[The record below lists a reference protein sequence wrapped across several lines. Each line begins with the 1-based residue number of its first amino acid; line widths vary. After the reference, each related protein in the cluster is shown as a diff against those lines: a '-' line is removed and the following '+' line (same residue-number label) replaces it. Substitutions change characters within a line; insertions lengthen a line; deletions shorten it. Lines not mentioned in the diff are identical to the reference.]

1 MFRLLRIALL
11 SVLVALVP
19 ARAALQTD
27 VVYGKAADVDLKLD
41 LAQPDGPGPFPTVIC
56 VHGGA
61 WMSGSKSGWIP
72 VMMLLNQN
80 GYAAAAV
87 DYRFAP
93 AHQYPA
99 QIDDVRLAVR
109 YLRAHAAELK
119 IDPTRLAVA
128 GDSAGGHLA
137 LMLGLR
143 NPEEGVRGII
153 NLYGPSDMTRWQA
166 TPDGEKAL
174 GMESGKLLE
183 MVFGTQDRASAELK
197 NASPILFVA
206 PGRPAVLTLHGDA
219 DPIVKLEQS
228 EWLHEALRK
237 AGVPEKLV
245 VVKGASHGFQGAD
258 LQTAIAAVIEF
269 LSVRLK

>member
-1 MFRLLRIALL
+1 MLRFFRIALL
-11 SVLVALVP
+11 CLVAALAP
-19 ARAALQTD
+19 AWAALQTD
-27 VVYGKAADVDLKLD
+27 IVYGIVADADLKLD

-56 VHGGA
+56 IHGGA
-61 WMSGSKSGWIP
+61 WMSGSKSGWTP
-72 VMMLLNQN
+72 VMLLLNQN

-137 LMLGLR
+137 LMVGLQ

-153 NLYGPSDMTRWQA
+153 DLYGPSDMTRWQA

-174 GMESGKLLE
+174 GMDSGKLLE
-183 MVFGTQDRASAELK
+183 MVFGTQDRTSTALK
-197 NASPILFVA
+197 NASPLFFVA
-206 PGRPAVLTLHGDA
+206 SGRPPVLTLHGDS
-219 DPIVKLEQS
+219 DPIVKIEQS
-228 EWLHEALRK
+228 EWLHDALRK

-258 LQTAIAAVIEF
+258 LQIAIGAVLEF
-269 LSVRLK
+269 LSVHVK